1 MTYTIINKT
10 IKTIRRG
17 EPDFH
22 IDNGITIAPRAGFEI
37 SNKCPSQYKLMI
49 VEAIRN
55 GWVEPVAYMKD
66 SEYMW
71 EKLKE

>member
-1 MTYTIINKT
+1 MFTFLNKT
-10 IKTIRRG
+10 IKMIRKG
-17 EPDFH
+17 DKDFH
-22 IDNGITIAPRAGFEI
+22 IDNGLLMSPRAAIEI

-71 EKLKE
+71 EKLGE